1 MIVNLMGL
9 STTNYCNL
17 FIVRNIFII
26 YVTHS
31 HISLFNKPCD
41 ENLIKVLTLR
51 KFPNVELSDVP
62 LVTRTPSLY
71 LPTPSHYLFTL
82 PRTPSLY
89 LPTPSHYLFTLPR
102 TPSLYLPTPS
112 HYLFTLPRT
121 PSLYLPTPS
130 HYLFTLPR
138 TPSLYLPTT
147 LPLSPQHVLTI
158 LCAAW

>member
-71 LPTPSHYLFTL
+71 LPTPSHSPTL
-82 PRTPSLY
+82 PIYTPSLY
-89 LPTPSHYLFTLPR
+89 PPTLSSACPHD
-102 TPSLYLPTPS
+102 SL
-112 HYLFTLPRT
+112 R
-121 PSLYLPTPS
+121 SLVIVTQRVP
-130 HYLFTLPR
+130 
-138 TPSLYLPTT
+138 
-147 LPLSPQHVLTI
+147 PLIQI
-158 LCAAW
+158 

>member
-17 FIVRNIFII
+17 FIVRNIITI

-71 LPTPSHYLFTL
+71 LPTPSHSLTL
-82 PRTPSLY
+82 PSHSL
-89 LPTPSHYLFTLPR
+89 LTLSSACPHD
-102 TPSLYLPTPS
+102 SL
-112 HYLFTLPRT
+112 R
-121 PSLYLPTPS
+121 SLVIVTQRVP
-130 HYLFTLPR
+130 
-138 TPSLYLPTT
+138 
-147 LPLSPQHVLTI
+147 PLIQI
-158 LCAAW
+158 